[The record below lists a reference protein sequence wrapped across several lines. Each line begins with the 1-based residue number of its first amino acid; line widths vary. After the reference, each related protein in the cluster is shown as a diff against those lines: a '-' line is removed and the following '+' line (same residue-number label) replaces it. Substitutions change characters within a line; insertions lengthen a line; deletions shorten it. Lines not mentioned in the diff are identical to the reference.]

1 MILTNV
7 SIQESNMPV
16 SRKNF
21 IWVTCLM
28 LLLILMAPPVIAE
41 MSMSERSLPADTVIA
56 DTFQAGSGLPVGK
69 IQSVR
74 GEIYI
79 FHRDPS
85 VGYRA
90 KPGLPLYQ
98 GDILHTRKKFPEFYA
113 GLLMEADWQWHREPG
128 SPIQQSNSNS
138 ARKSSRSFLSL
149 KQGGARFYV
158 NPKPEFS
165 TFDFKVQT
173 ETAFVQA
180 QAADFVIKADPGNTE
195 ISAFENSRLE
205 VTSLAEPEEIHFLS
219 DYQRIVFS
227 QQSVAPVVETVSPID
242 AEVLMAEFSLV
253 PDNKLFAS
261 GSTDY
266 RAHDITEETLED

>member
-1 MILTNV
+1 
-7 SIQESNMPV
+7 MPV

-21 IWVTCLM
+21 IWVTCLT
-28 LLLILMAPPVIAE
+28 LLLLLMVPPVIAG

-74 GEIYI
+74 GEIHV

-98 GDILHTRKKFPEFYA
+98 GDILQTRKNSRILCRLVDGSRVA
-113 GLLMEADWQWHREPG
+113 MAPG
-128 SPIQQSNSNS
+128 TRLTLQQSNSNS
-138 ARKSSRSFLSL
+138 ARKSSRSFLIL

-165 TFDFKVQT
+165 TFDFTVQT

-205 VTSLAEPEEIHFLS
+205 VTSPAEPEEIHFLS
-219 DYQRIVFS
+219 DYQRVVFS

>member
-1 MILTNV
+1 
-7 SIQESNMPV
+7 
-16 SRKNF
+16 
-21 IWVTCLM
+21 
-28 LLLILMAPPVIAE
+28 MAPPVIAE

-56 DTFQAGSGLPVGK
+56 ATFQAGSGLPVGK

-74 GEIYI
+74 GETYI

-98 GDILHTRKKFPEFYA
+98 GDILHTRKNSRILCRLVDGSRLA
-113 GLLMEADWQWHREPG
+113 MAPG
-128 SPIQQSNSNS
+128 TRLTLQQSNSNS

-180 QAADFVIKADPGNTE
+180 QAADFVIKADPGTTGTTGTTV

-205 VTSLAEPEEIHFLS
+205 VTSLAEPEKIHFLS
-219 DYQRIVFS
+219 DYQRAVVS
-227 QQSVAPVVETVSPID
+227 PESVAPMVETVSSMD
-242 AEVLMAEFSLV
+242 AAVLMAEFNLV

-261 GSTDY
+261 GSADH
-266 RAHDITEETLED
+266 RSRDITEETLED